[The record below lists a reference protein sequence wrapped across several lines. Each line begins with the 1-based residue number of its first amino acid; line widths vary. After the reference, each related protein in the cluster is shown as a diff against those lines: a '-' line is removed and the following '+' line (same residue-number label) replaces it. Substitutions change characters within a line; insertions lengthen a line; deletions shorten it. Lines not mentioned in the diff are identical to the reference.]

1 MILPPPADFFEE
13 AANVEQL
20 LRQSCQTQEQ
30 LSRALGVS
38 QSYVANK
45 IRLLRFSE
53 DERALILD
61 SGLTERH
68 ARALLRIPDDP
79 PGERQT
85 IIKAVAEKRLNV
97 AQTEEYV
104 EDLLR
109 TRTRN
114 AELQSRPPE
123 LRRKLVTRTLR
134 DFCDA
139 VDRAVESVRRSGIE
153 VESTRTESEQQTMI
167 RIVLPKAI

>member
-20 LRQSCQTQEQ
+20 LRQSGQTQEQ
-30 LSRALGVS
+30 LSRTLGVS

-53 DERALILD
+53 EERALILD

-68 ARALLRIPDDP
+68 ARAILRIPDEP
-79 PGERQT
+79 HGERSNVIRT
-85 IIKAVAEKRLNV
+85 VAERRFNV
-97 AQTEEYV
+97 AQTEEYI

-109 TRTRN
+109 ARSRN
-114 AELQSRPPE
+114 TELQSRPPE
-123 LRRKLVTRTLR
+123 SRQKLVTRTLR
-134 DFCDA
+134 DFCNT
-139 VDRAVESVRRSGIE
+139 VDRAVESIRRSGIE
-153 VESTRTESEQQTMI
+153 IESTRTESDHQTLI